1 MRWGSYGG
9 IICLLHT
16 HCVQVHSICIG
27 LDYRER
33 KEEVL
38 HTRVRLFI
46 PSSFCRLS
54 IPSLLCGILCTE
66 VVLQARSTPTC
77 SFYASCDVASFPTCL
92 KTKKSFCPWVSII
105 ALAYGLPSEELKRL
119 RVRTDSFFNTR
130 LIKLTKGPFRTVR
143 FPLGNYARGPVSN
156 TDPNIHVDTV
166 VSSKRKNSNSQSESK
181 SPSHRFQLVGGGGDG
196 VTIHTKD
203 NYAPHLL
210 CLNATLSPHFER
222 EKEREWFQS
231 AEWYLIA

>member
-1 MRWGSYGG
+1 MSIAHSLCTSTLNLYRARLQGAERRGFAHSSST
-9 IICLLHT
+9 I
-16 HCVQVHSICIG
+16 HSIII
-27 LDYRER
+27 L
-33 KEEVL
+33 
-38 HTRVRLFI
+38 
-46 PSSFCRLS
+46 SSFH
-54 IPSLLCGILCTE
+54 PVVVVWDSLHGGS
-66 VVLQARSTPTC
+66 AASTPTC

-231 AEWYLIA
+231 AE